1 MLKSLFTMEPPLLV
15 IFLVLLWILWSCPLS
30 IPCSLLNVKVLATQ
44 LSLTLCDPV
53 DCRPPGSSVCG
64 IFQARIMG
72 WVALPFSRG
81 SSQLGDRTQFSHIAG
96 RFFTIWATREVLYV
110 NKRTYNTFVH
120 ITLAK
125 IMDFPDSSIGEEST
139 CNAGDPSWIPGLGR
153 CPLEGKVYPLQY
165 SGLENSMDCIVHG
178 VTKCWTQ
185 MNNFTFSFTSTRLY
199 GQPLLP
205 SSLHLI
211 RLFNV
216 TCNTSLFKMISST
229 CLYIHFMSPAC
240 NPP

>member
-1 MLKSLFTMEPPLLV
+1 MLV
-15 IFLVLLWILWSCPLS
+15 AQSC
-30 IPCSLLNVKVLATQ
+30 
-44 LSLTLCDPV
+44 LTLCSSIDSSS
-53 DCRPPGSSVCG
+53 PGSSVYG
-64 IFQARIMG
+64 ILHERILE
-72 WVALPFSRG
+72 WVAIPFSKG
-81 SSQLGDRTQFSHIAG
+81 SSLSRDQTQVFHIAG

-185 MNNFTFSFTSTRLY
+185 MNNFTFSFTLGKTSW
-199 GQPLLP
+199 
-205 SSLHLI
+205 I
-211 RLFNV
+211 V
-216 TCNTSLFKMISST
+216 TEM
-229 CLYIHFMSPAC
+229 
-240 NPP
+240 